1 MVSINVTNQ
10 VIMIRIR
17 CCFLFLVSLF
27 TAFLRACLLLPVF
40 KNGAYHLKCTTVAM
54 FKCSVHAHC

>member
-1 MVSINVTNQ
+1 MCPNVTNQ
-10 VIMIRIR
+10 VIMIRDLDVV
-17 CCFLFLVSLF
+17 FVSLSVF
-27 TAFLRACLLLPVF
+27 YSFPEACLLLPVF